1 MNTGIQKALA
11 GLCLL
16 FSTAALADDCVV
28 LLHGLAKS
36 ERDMRT
42 LERSLADARF
52 KTVNYDYSS
61 RDYPIETLAVRV
73 IDAARQQCGT
83 HDKLHFVTHS
93 MGGILVRYYLEHNSV
108 DNLGRVVMLGPPNQ
122 GSEVVDAYRNVPG
135 FELIGGPAGL
145 QLGTGVKSVPAQLAP
160 VRFDLGVIAGTRSV
174 NLILSGILPGRDDG
188 KVTVDSTRVEGM
200 RDHIAMKV
208 THPFMMKNRKV
219 IQQVVHY
226 LKKGAFDRSSTL

>member
-1 MNTGIQKALA
+1 MNTGIRHVLA

-16 FSTAALADDCVV
+16 FSTATLAQECVV

-52 KTVNYDYSS
+52 KTVNYDYRS

-73 IDAARQQCGT
+73 IDAARQQCGA
-83 HDKLHFVTHS
+83 HDTLHFVTHS
-93 MGGILVRYYLEHNSV
+93 MGGILVRYYLEHNSL

-135 FELIGGPAGL
+135 FERMGGPAGL
-145 QLGTGVKSVPAQLAP
+145 QLGTGAMSVPGNLAP

-174 NLILSGILPGRDDG
+174 NLILSGILPGQDDG

-200 RDHIAMKV
+200 RDHITMKV
-208 THPFMMKNRKV
+208 THPFMMKNPRV

-226 LKKGAFDRSSTL
+226 LKKGAFDRSGTL